1 MAVPG
6 TMLRTTW
13 AQVDATSLTDF
24 SRVLTDNITSNQVVL
39 WMLGQLGGIVTR
51 QGKTIFEPIMLDDAA
66 SAKWY
71 SGYDPLDMTRTEVAT
86 GAEYAFKQLAGVEQ
100 ISGFEKFQ
108 NSGPGQIIDLWDAMG
123 QRLAITMKRKVNQAL
138 PADGSADGGK
148 ALIGY
153 QSGLP
158 FDPQTGVY
166 GTLDRALNPTWR
178 NQYFGGGGVGQF
190 GIGTGTAAGVANIND
205 ATVVGNSTQGV
216 INLFSGLRGM
226 IVACMAGS
234 DSPHLVVMVRQA
246 YLKLLDGLEQK
257 QQIVRG
263 PDSTDAALGQAG
275 FKNVVYMGVP
285 HVWDEDMLPNTSV
298 VVGSVSNT
306 AGFGCVALNLD
317 YAKMVF
323 GEGYEFTFTDPIQ
336 PDNQDSASIKCL
348 MYGNVVFSNLR
359 RQARANFAGA

>member
-71 SGYDPLDMTRTEVAT
+71 SNYDPLDMTRTDVAT

-153 QSGLP
+153 QSAIP
-158 FDPQTGVY
+158 FDPQTGTY
-166 GTLDRALNPTWR
+166 GTLDSALNTTWR
-178 NQYFGGGGVGQF
+178 NQFNTTTGFGLS
-190 GIGTGTAAGVANIND
+190 GTAASGGDIQN
-205 ATVVGNSTQGV
+205 ATTGITS
-216 INLFSGLRGM
+216 LFAGLRGL

-234 DSPHLVVMVRQA
+234 DSPHLVVMVRPA
-246 YLKLLDGLEQK
+246 YLVLLEGLEAK

-285 HVWDEDMLPNTSV
+285 HVWDEDMLPNTD
-298 VVGSVSNT
+298 VGTASVSNT

-348 MYGNVVFSNLR
+348 MYGNLVLSNRR
-359 RQARANFAGA
+359 RQGRVNFAGAA

>member
-123 QRLAITMKRKVNQAL
+123 QRLAITMKRRVNQAL
-138 PADGSADGGK
+138 PSDGSADGGK

-153 QSGLP
+153 QSAIP

-166 GTLDRALNPTWR
+166 GTLDRAQNPTWR
-178 NQYFGGGGVGQF
+178 NQFFTTTGFGLS
-190 GIGTGTAAGVANIND
+190 GTATGGANFND
-205 ATVVGNSTQGV
+205 ATAVGSTTQGV
-216 INLFSGLRGM
+216 INLFNGLRGL

-234 DSPHLVVMVRQA
+234 DSPGLVIMVRQA

-275 FKNVVYMGVP
+275 FKNVVYMGIP
-285 HVWDEDMLPNTSV
+285 HVWDEDMQPNTSV
-298 VVGSVSNT
+298 VAGSVSNT
-306 AGFGCVALNLD
+306 AGFGTVALNLE
-317 YAKMVF
+317 YSKMVF
-323 GEGYEFTFTDPIQ
+323 GEGYEFTFSDPIQ

-348 MYGNVVFSNLR
+348 TYCNLIYSNLR
-359 RQARANFAGA
+359 RQGRINFAGA

>member
-138 PADGSADGGK
+138 PSDGSADGGK

-153 QSGLP
+153 QSAIP
-158 FDPQTGVY
+158 FDPQTGTY
-166 GTLDRALNPTWR
+166 GTLDSALNTTWR
-178 NQYFGGGGVGQF
+178 NQFFTTTGVGLS
-190 GIGTGTAAGVANIND
+190 GTATGGANIN
-205 ATVVGNSTQGV
+205 AASPTGSN
-216 INLFSGLRGM
+216 NLFDGLRAL

-234 DSPHLVVMVRQA
+234 DSPHLVVMVRTA
-246 YLKLLDGLEQK
+246 YLILLQGLEAK
-257 QQIVRG
+257 QQLVRG

-285 HVWDEDMLPNTSV
+285 HVWDEDMQPNTSV
-298 VVGSVSNT
+298 AAGSVSNT

-348 MYGNVVFSNLR
+348 MYGNLVLSNRR
-359 RQARANFAGA
+359 RQGRVNFAGA